1 MGEPSS
7 LTPWK
12 KRKTEKEYSLWLI
25 CQEKSTVK
33 VIKIPNNESLKKLL
47 SLSREQAEYGD
58 TKVFEFVERNENLC
72 AEDLLNNKACYHKKC
87 YSEFTNI
94 EKRNRTIQRYTDA
107 LEQGQVTIVKRK
119 AGRPSSNTLAIE
131 NEVRQLQ
138 SQSIQYNKSI
148 CINCQSPS
156 GTTHRLETLETG
168 KLMFPVAN
176 KISNKDFF
184 FRLNSVLNPEDG
196 VANDAR
202 YYLSCWVKAK
212 KEAQRI
218 ERVYYDR

>member
-1 MGEPSS
+1 M
-7 LTPWK
+7 
-12 KRKTEKEYSLWLI
+12 
-25 CQEKSTVK
+25 
-33 VIKIPNNESLKKLL
+33 
-47 SLSREQAEYGD
+47 SLSRERAEYGD
-58 TKVFEFVERNENLC
+58 TKVFEFVERNKNLRV
-72 AEDLLNNKACYHKKC
+72 EDLLNNKAFYQKKC

-107 LEQGQVTIVKRK
+107 LEQGQMTIAKRK

-138 SQSIQYNKSI
+138 SQSLQYNKGI
-148 CINCQSPS
+148 RINCQSQS
-156 GTTHRLETLETG
+156 GTTHRVETLETG

-184 FRLNSVLNPEDG
+184 LRLNSIFNTEDG

-202 YYLSCWVKAK
+202 YYLPCWVKAK